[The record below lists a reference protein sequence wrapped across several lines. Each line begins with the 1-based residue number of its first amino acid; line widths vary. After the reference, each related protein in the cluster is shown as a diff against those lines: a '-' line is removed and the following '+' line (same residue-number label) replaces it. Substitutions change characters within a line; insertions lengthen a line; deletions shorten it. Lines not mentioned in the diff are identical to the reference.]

1 MKKLLIIIY
10 VASLLTGCSQEV
22 VKQAKS
28 SEAPSVKLS
37 RADKEKIA
45 EQNFIDG
52 CVLETKGQFNDAIA
66 KYLTALKYDQK
77 AGIYYTVAKNYFRLN
92 KLSSAINFAQQAVR
106 NDSGNVEYMTLLASI
121 YSSSHLED
129 SSAAVYN
136 QIIKL
141 DSTAYTAYFSLAQ
154 IYEAKRPTEALK
166 LYKKVIDLIGPE
178 WSVLVRLVAL
188 NERMGNIQE
197 TVKMVAE
204 LVKLNPSN
212 LQLQKVLI
220 DAYIKTKEYD
230 KALLM
235 VNESLASFPDD
246 FDLLELKGRVMIE
259 KGDWKD
265 ASGEYLKLV
274 ANPQVNMEAKIRIGT
289 SFFAASEKDSNNLHI
304 AKEIFQT
311 IDKDTADWQVNAYLG
326 EIGIREKQD
335 SIAIEYLKKA
345 AGLAEWNA
353 QVWVR
358 LGGLLFD
365 NRKYKDAV
373 SYMSKA
379 YSKFPNDFAV
389 NLIYGLALSQEND
402 HLKAKEALQ
411 RALKINPDDVTALSA
426 MGYTLNQ
433 LKNDEEALTYLQKA
447 LSIDPNNIQVLSIT
461 AMIHESKKEYKISDS
476 LYTKALKLDST
487 NALIL
492 NNFAY
497 SLSERGIDLQNALE
511 MSKKAVAQEP
521 KNASYL
527 DTIGWIYFKL
537 DSLDNAKKN
546 VETASNMEE
555 KNATILD
562 HLGDIYFKLGQK
574 EKAKQLWNKAY
585 SLDQSKAEI
594 KRKIDKGEL

>member
-10 VASLLTGCSQEV
+10 IAFIAAGCSQEV
-22 VKQAKS
+22 VKQSNGGESPQARLS
-28 SEAPSVKLS
+28 SEE
-37 RADKEKIA
+37 RTRIA
-45 EQNFIDG
+45 EQSFIDG
-52 CVLETKGQFNDAIA
+52 CILETKGQFADAIA
-66 KYLTALKYDQK
+66 KYLTALKYDPK
-77 AGIYYTVAKNYFRLN
+77 AGIYYSTAKNYYRLN
-92 KLSSAINFAQQAVR
+92 KLSSAINYAQKAVQQ
-106 NDSGNVEYMTLLASI
+106 DSSNVEYLTLLASI
-121 YSSSHLED
+121 YNTSHLED

-136 QIIKL
+136 KIIKL
-141 DSTAYTAYFSLAQ
+141 DSTDYTAYFSLAQ
-154 IYEAKRPTEALK
+154 LYEANRPNESLK

-188 NERMGNIQE
+188 NERMGNVQE
-197 TVKMVAE
+197 TVNMVAE
-204 LVKLNPSN
+204 LLKLNPSN
-212 LQLQKVLI
+212 VQMQKVLI
-220 DAYIKTKEYD
+220 DAYIKTKDYD
-230 KALLM
+230 KALTM

-246 FDLLELKGRVMIE
+246 SDFLELKGRVLIA
-259 KGDWKD
+259 KGEWKD
-265 ASGEYLKLV
+265 ASTEYLKLV
-274 ANPQVNMEAKIRIGT
+274 ANPQVGVEEKIHIGT

-304 AKEIFQT
+304 AKEIFQK
-311 IDKDTADWQVNAYLG
+311 IDKDTADWQVSAYLG

-335 SIAIEYLKKA
+335 ATAIQYFKKA
-345 AGLAEWNA
+345 ATLAEWNA

-365 NRKYKDAV
+365 NHLYKDAI

-379 YSKFPNDFAV
+379 YVKFPNDFAV
-389 NLIYGLALSQEND
+389 NLIYGLSLSQENEND
-402 HLKAKEALQ
+402 KAKEALQ

-426 MGYTLNQ
+426 IGYTLNQ
-433 LKNDEEALTYLQKA
+433 MKNDEEALTYLQKA

-476 LYTKALKLDST
+476 LYAHALKLDTT

-497 SLSERGIDLQNALE
+497 SLSERGIDLQTALK
-511 MSKKAVAQEP
+511 MSEKAVTQEP

-537 DSLDNAKKN
+537 GRLEDAKKN
-546 VETASNMEE
+546 IETASKMED

-574 EKAKQLWNKAY
+574 EKAKELWNKAF
-585 SLDQSKAEI
+585 SLDQTKIEI
-594 KRKIDKGEL
+594 KNKIDKGEL

>member
-28 SEAPSVKLS
+28 SEAPSVKLN

>member
-10 VASLLTGCSQEV
+10 VASLLAGCSQEV
-22 VKQAKS
+22 VKQAES
-28 SEAPSVKLS
+28 SEAPPAKLS

-92 KLSSAINFAQQAVR
+92 KLSSAINFAQQAVK

-154 IYEAKRPTEALK
+154 IYEAKRPNEALK

-230 KALLM
+230 KALSM

-246 FDLLELKGRVMIE
+246 FDLLELKGRTMIE

-365 NRKYKDAV
+365 NRKYKDAI

-433 LKNDEEALTYLQKA
+433 LKNDEEALVYLQKA

-476 LYTKALKLDST
+476 LYTKALQLDST

-492 NNFAY
+492 NNYAY
-497 SLSERGIDLQNALE
+497 SLSERGIDLQNALA
-511 MSKKAVAQEP
+511 MSKKAVTQEP

-546 VETASNMEE
+546 VESAANMEE

-574 EKAKQLWNKAY
+574 EKAKQLWNKAF